1 MKLQLTIFS
10 IICTGFLGGCQLNT
24 EITHN
29 AIMKS
34 NDNITLYKSFYKN
47 NNLEQL
53 LLNNQQLLFAGGYHN
68 NSFRERS
75 VALGVR

>member
-10 IICTGFLGGCQLNT
+10 IICTGFLGGCQFPAQ
-24 EITHN
+24 ITHN

-34 NDNITLYKSFYKN
+34 NDKITLYKSFYKN

-53 LLNNQQLLFAGGYHN
+53 MPNNQQLLFAGGYHN

>member
-10 IICTGFLGGCQLNT
+10 IICTGFLGGCQLQA

-29 AIMKS
+29 VIMKT
-34 NDNITLYKSFYKN
+34 NDKMTLYKSFYKN

-53 LLNNQQLLFAGGYHN
+53 LLKNEQLLFAGGYHN
-68 NSFRERS
+68 NSFTERS

>member
-1 MKLQLTIFS
+1 
-10 IICTGFLGGCQLNT
+10 
-24 EITHN
+24 
-29 AIMKS
+29 MKS

>member
-1 MKLQLTIFS
+1 MKLQLSIFS
-10 IICTGFLGGCQLNT
+10 IICTGFLGGCQLHA

-29 AIMKS
+29 VIMKS
-34 NDNITLYKSFYKN
+34 NDKMTLYKTFYKN

-53 LLNNQQLLFAGGYHN
+53 LLNNQQLLFAGGYQK
-68 NSFRERS
+68 NSFRQRS